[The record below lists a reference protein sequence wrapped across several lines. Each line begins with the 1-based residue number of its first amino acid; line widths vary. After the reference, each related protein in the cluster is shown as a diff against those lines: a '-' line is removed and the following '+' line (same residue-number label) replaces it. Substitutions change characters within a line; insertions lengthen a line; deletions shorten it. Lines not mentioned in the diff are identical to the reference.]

1 MTDKNVQIKNVDG
14 DLLYPKTKGSLV
26 LNNSNENL
34 GSVEAGAQV
43 NIIEGVQVNSTDLTP
58 DANRKV
64 NVSVPAYSIEKQTV
78 AETGYAAT
86 YYLTKD
92 GVLQGTKINIA
103 KDQVLDNVEQ
113 KTCDTADVPVQGYV
127 VGDIYWEFTFQNTSK
142 KLYIKLSDFVD
153 VYTAGNGLSLNNK
166 VFAIDTTIVCTVSTF
181 NSHANDTDIHVTTS
195 DKSTWNGKQDAI
207 TSSNKLDA
215 DLVDDTSSTNKFVTS
230 SDITNWNGKADAAT
244 TLSGYGITD
253 GLTYSIITSV

>member
-1 MTDKNVQIKNVDG
+1 MTEKNIQIKDVDG
-14 DLLYPKTKGSLV
+14 NLLFPKTKGSLV
-26 LNNSNENL
+26 LNNNDENL
-34 GSVEAGAQV
+34 GEVEAGAEV
-43 NIIEGVQVNSTDLTP
+43 NIIEGVQVNNTDLTP

-64 NVSVPAYSIEKQTV
+64 NVSVPAYSIEKQTT

-113 KTCDTADVPVQGYV
+113 KTCTTADVPVQGYV

-142 KLYIKLSDFVD
+142 KLYMRLSDFVD

-166 VFAIDTTIVCTVSTF
+166 VFAIDTTVVCTVSTF
-181 NSHANDTDIHVTTS
+181 NSHANNTDIHVTTS
-195 DKSTWNGKQDAI
+195 DKSTWNSKQNAI
-207 TSSNKLDA
+207 NASNKLNA
-215 DLVDDTSSTNKFVTS
+215 DYVDDSTSTHKFVTT
-230 SDITNWNGKADAAT
+230 SDKNNWNGKADQAT

>member
-1 MTDKNVQIKNVDG
+1 MTDKNIQIKDIDG
-14 DLLYPKTKGSLV
+14 NLLYPKTKGSLV
-26 LNNSNENL
+26 YNNSNETL
-34 GSVEAGAQV
+34 GTVEAGAEV
-43 NIIEGVQVNSTDLTP
+43 NIIEGVQVNNTDLTP

-64 NVSVPAYSIEKQTV
+64 NVLVPAYSIEKQST

-113 KTCDTADVPVQGYV
+113 KTCTTNDVPVQGYV

-153 VYTAGNGLSLNNK
+153 VYTAGNGLTLNNK
-166 VFAIDTTIVCTVSTF
+166 VFAIDTTVVCTVSSF
-181 NSHANDTDIHVTTS
+181 NTHANNTTIHITATERT
-195 DKSTWNGKQDAI
+195 TWNGKQDAI
-207 TSSNKLDA
+207 TSSNKLSA
-215 DLVDDTSSTNKFVTS
+215 DLVDDNSSTNKFVTS
-230 SDITNWNGKADAAT
+230 TDITNWNGKANAAT